1 MVTKDQLQ
9 KKITPLDGKDYGAFQ
24 SLIGSYDFEQ
34 FALIIEQIPKDPY
47 APPHTGIYR
56 VQFPLDDTV
65 IEANMIDSKMGE
77 IACRDFYARKF
88 FYNSTKIAGKRRG
101 PGYSGIIT
109 INEPGQAILERSS
122 VVINE
127 NFLEIRCFVGLPA
140 SGRNI
145 KAKLAIKMLLEELPE
160 IVSLSLH
167 RDHTDTNQ
175 LLSHIHTAID
185 AEFLRAKLPD
195 LGLLAFI
202 ADGAILPRE
211 SGISDR
217 PMNTD
222 SIIAFKSPENLKT
235 EIDLPYAGKTSGMG
249 IPQGITLLAGGGY
262 HGKSTLL
269 QAIEMGVYNHIIG
282 DGREQCVSL
291 TETVKIRSYS
301 GRHVVKTDISPFIRN
316 LPFGEDTSAFSTEN
330 ASGSTSQAANI
341 IEAIEM
347 GTKVILMDED
357 TCATNFM
364 VRDMY
369 MQKLVKKSDEPITS
383 YIDKVRQLYVE
394 KKISTI
400 LALGGV
406 GDYFEVA
413 DHIIQMIKYHPQDVS
428 AQAKDIIHNY
438 PTKRI
443 KEDIEYP
450 IQPKARIPVA
460 ESVDPMSEYK
470 KWRLYTTEVNTLHF
484 GRNKIDLTDLEQLI
498 ELSQTKAIGF
508 SMLYAR
514 KYMNGTRTLK
524 QVIDLVMA
532 DLEENGLDIL
542 HEKISGHFAQFR
554 SFELAF
560 ALNRMRS
567 FSVNQI
573 Q

>member
-9 KKITPLDGKDYGAFQ
+9 EKITPLDGMGYGGFQ
-24 SLIGSYDFEQ
+24 SLIGTYDFEQ
-34 FALIIEQIPKDPY
+34 FVLIIEQIPKDPY

-56 VQFPLDDTV
+56 VQFPLDATA
-65 IEANMIDSKMGE
+65 IEADMIDSRTGE
-77 IACRDFYARKF
+77 IACRDFYARQF
-88 FYNSTKIAGKRRG
+88 FYNSTKIDGKRRG

-109 INEPGQAILERSS
+109 VNEPGQTILERSS
-122 VVINE
+122 VVING
-127 NFLEIRCFVGLPA
+127 NNLEIRCFVGLPA

-160 IVSLSLH
+160 IVRLSLH
-167 RDHTDTNQ
+167 RDHTDIDQ
-175 LLSHIHTAID
+175 LLSHIHSARD
-185 AEFLRAKLPD
+185 AEFLRQKLPD
-195 LGLLAFI
+195 KGLVAFI

-217 PMNTD
+217 AMNKD
-222 SIIAFKSPENLKT
+222 SIIPFESPESLKT
-235 EIDLPYAGKTSGMG
+235 EIDLPYAGKITGMG
-249 IPQGITLLAGGGY
+249 IPEGITLFVGGGY

-269 QAIEMGVYNHIIG
+269 QAIEMGVYDHIAG
-282 DGREQCVSL
+282 DGRERCVSL
-291 TETVKIRSYS
+291 AETVKVRSYS

-316 LPFGEDTSAFSTEN
+316 LPFREDTSAFSTEN

-341 IEAIEM
+341 IEAMEV
-347 GTKVILMDED
+347 GAKVILMDED

-364 VRDMY
+364 IRDMH

-383 YIDKVRQLYVE
+383 YIDKVRQLYHE

-413 DHIIQMIKYHPQDVS
+413 DQVIQMIKYHPKDVS
-428 AQAKDIIHNY
+428 AQAKDIICNY
-438 PTKRI
+438 PTKRT
-443 KEDIEYP
+443 KEDVEYP
-450 IQPKARIPVA
+450 IQPKARIPIP
-460 ESVDPMSEYK
+460 ESVDPMSEYR

-484 GRNKIDLTDLEQLI
+484 GQNKIDLTDLEQLI

-514 KYMNGTRTLK
+514 KYMNGERTLK

-532 DLEENGLDIL
+532 DIEENGLDIL
-542 HEKISGHFAQFR
+542 SEKISGHFAQFR

-567 FSVNQI
+567 FNVNQI
-573 Q
+573 

>member
-9 KKITPLDGKDYGAFQ
+9 KRITPLDGKDYGAFQ
-24 SLIGSYDFEQ
+24 ALIETYDYEQ
-34 FALIIEQIPKDPY
+34 FTLIIDQIPKDPY

-56 VQFPLDDTV
+56 VQFPLSETKIDG
-65 IEANMIDSKMGE
+65 EMIDSKIGE
-77 IACRDFYARKF
+77 IACRDFYARQF
-88 FYNSTKIAGKRRG
+88 FYNSNKIAGKRRG
-101 PGYSGIIT
+101 TGYSGIIT
-109 INEPGQAILERSS
+109 INEPEQTILARSS

-127 NFLEIRCFVGLPA
+127 NILEIRCFVGLPA

-145 KAKLAIKMLLEELPE
+145 KAELAVKMLLDELPE
-160 IVSLSLH
+160 IVRLSLH
-167 RDHTDTNQ
+167 QDYTDRNQ
-175 LLSHIHTAID
+175 LLTHIHTAID
-185 AEFLRAKLPD
+185 AEFLREKLPD
-195 LGLLAFI
+195 MGLVAFV

-217 PMNTD
+217 AMNRG
-222 SIIAFKSPENLKT
+222 SVIPFKSPESLKT
-235 EIDLPYAGKTSGMG
+235 EVHLPYAGKTTGMG
-249 IPQGITLLAGGGY
+249 IPEGITLLVGGGY

-269 QAIEMGVYNHIIG
+269 QAIEMGVYDHIAG
-282 DGREQCVSL
+282 DGREQCASL
-291 TETVKIRSYS
+291 AVTVKVRAYS

-316 LPFGEDTSAFSTEN
+316 LPFREDTSAFTTEN

-341 IEAIEM
+341 VEAMEV
-347 GTKVILMDED
+347 GAKVILMDED

-364 VRDMY
+364 TRDMY

-413 DHIIQMIKYHPQDVS
+413 DNVIQMIKFNPEDVS
-428 AQAKDIIHNY
+428 AQARDIIRKY
-438 PTKRI
+438 PTKRV
-443 KEDIEYP
+443 KEDLEYP
-450 IQPKARIPVA
+450 IQPKARIPVP
-460 ESVDPMSEYK
+460 ESVDPMSEHR
-470 KWRLYTTEVNTLHF
+470 KWRLFTTEVNTLHF

-514 KYMNGTRTLK
+514 KYMDGKRTLN
-524 QVIDLVMA
+524 QVIDLVMT

-542 HEKISGHFAQFR
+542 SEKVSGHYAQFR

-573 Q
+573 